1 MGFTFFYKKKID
13 YEKLVNVE
21 ANGAKEMTAQ
31 MLLSV
36 PDDTRGPTSMCPLC
50 QTLSFSFFR
59 SQPFPSA

>member
-1 MGFTFFYKKKID
+1 MEFTFFYYKILD

-21 ANGAKEMTAQ
+21 ANGAEEMTAQ

-36 PDDTRGPTSMCPLC
+36 PDDTRGPTSMCSLC

-59 SQPFPSA
+59 SQPFPFA